1 MRELQFHYDWLKGL
15 KTIIADPLTLRIP
28 RMIEPQLEL
37 ITVGGPAANH
47 GGPRRMAY
55 WDWRP
60 AGSELP
66 GHIVVCVHG
75 LSRQGRD
82 FDELARRLVPHCRV
96 IAVDVAGRG
105 HSDWL
110 ADPMGYQVATYA
122 ADLATLLAQLRAA
135 QPGVVIDWVG
145 TSMGGLIGLAVA
157 SQPALAPRRLV
168 LNDVGPVLQWEAL
181 SRIGSYL
188 GQNPSFASEQTAA
201 DYLASISAGF
211 GPHTPEQWLALSR
224 PMLREREGRWW
235 LHYDPA
241 IAEPFKA
248 MMAGDAQASQQAVRD
263 GEAAL
268 WGLYDSLSVPTL
280 LLRGAQS
287 DLLTAET
294 AMRMGERGPKAR
306 CVSFPGV
313 GHAPTLIAAD
323 QRQVVSDFLLAI

>member
-1 MRELQFHYDWLKGL
+1 
-15 KTIIADPLTLRIP
+15 
-28 RMIEPQLEL
+28 MIEPALEFL
-37 ITVGGPAANH
+37 SVEGPAAL
-47 GGPRRMAY
+47 GGQPRRLAY

-60 AGSELP
+60 EAGALP
-66 GHIVVCVHG
+66 DHIVVCVHG

-82 FDELARRLVPHCRV
+82 FDALAQQLVPRCRV

-110 ADPMGYQVATYA
+110 ANPLSYQVPTYA
-122 ADLATLLAQLRAA
+122 ADLLSLMARLRAD
-135 QPGVVIDWVG
+135 QPGAFIDWVG
-145 TSMGGLIGLAVA
+145 TSMGGLIGMAVA
-157 SQPALAPRRLV
+157 SQPALSPRRLV

-181 SRIGSYL
+181 SRIGTYL
-188 GQNPSFASEQTAA
+188 GQNPSFGSEQEAA

-224 PMLREREGRWW
+224 PMLRQRDGRWW

-248 MMAGDAQASQQAVRD
+248 MMAGDVEASRQAVLQ

-268 WGLYDSLSVPTL
+268 WGLYDSIQAPTL

-287 DLLTAET
+287 DLLTADT
-294 AMRMGERGPKAR
+294 AARMGERGPRAR
-306 CVSFPGV
+306 CVSFEGV

-323 QRQVVSDFLLAI
+323 QRQAVSDFLLTP